1 MVSGGPGNIA
11 ILKLTTFTVPITIF
25 RVVGL
30 GRIAFQVPF
39 GFLFKH
45 WVRGWRDVTCS
56 KLDMHDILGVAETNY
71 HFRVMLVYR
80 VHVDIFRDPRGSV
93 MLSLPV
99 YSLDD
104 EDIWSCYHPG
114 SSEITSTTHV

>member
-1 MVSGGPGNIA
+1 MAVPE
-11 ILKLTTFTVPITIF
+11 ILQLTTFTVPITIF
-25 RVVGL
+25 RGCRPWYSV
-30 GRIAFQVPF
+30 IAFQVPF

-45 WVRGWRDVTCS
+45 WVYGWRDVTCS
-56 KLDMHDILGVAETNY
+56 KLDMHDILRVAETNY

-104 EDIWSCYHPG
+104 EDIWS
-114 SSEITSTTHV
+114 